1 MIVSKKVYPKLYIMM
16 KYIIYLLGK
25 KFMNTY
31 KKRKNYFINNGI
43 SIEITHNRN
52 VLVADY
58 IDNIKFQIILVGGLR
73 NK

>member
-1 MIVSKKVYPKLYIMM
+1 
-16 KYIIYLLGK
+16 
-25 KFMNTY
+25 MNTY

-58 IDNIKFQIILVGGLR
+58 IDNIKFKKFWAGDLEINESVEIYNINIVVYSCIY
-73 NK
+73 NYKD